1 MGGKK
6 KDKQNKKA
14 KSKKKLK
21 KEGQKSGPV
30 VTMDRIR
37 EINRDAEYT
46 GNGFSLNPIG
56 RALNAISQVAR
67 DKSLYDRPEVLIL
80 IGLRLNLLIP
90 EGYEGCW
97 DPPLT
102 AQQLKWFLVDE
113 ESVEFVRK
121 HRPGTLGP
129 ITLQNLANI
138 ARVLLLD

>member
-6 KDKQNKKA
+6 KDKQNKKG
-14 KSKKKLK
+14 KKKQR

-30 VTMDRIR
+30 VTMERIR
-37 EINRDAEYT
+37 GIKRDAEFM
-46 GNGFSLNPIG
+46 GKGFSLNPIG

-67 DKSLYDRPEVLIL
+67 DKSLADKPEVLIL

-102 AQQLKWFLVDE
+102 AQQLTWFLVDD
-113 ESVEFVRK
+113 ESVEFVRR

-129 ITLQNLANI
+129 VTLQNLATI
-138 ARVLLLD
+138 ARVLLSD

>member
-67 DKSLYDRPEVLIL
+67 DRSLADQPEVLIL

>member
-6 KDKQNKKA
+6 KDKKDKG
-14 KSKKKLK
+14 KKKQK

-30 VTMDRIR
+30 VTMERIR
-37 EINRDAEYT
+37 EINRDAEYM
-46 GNGFSLNPIG
+46 GKGFSLNPIG
-56 RALNAISQVAR
+56 RALNAISQTAR

-90 EGYEGCW
+90 KGYEGCW

-102 AQQLKWFLVDE
+102 AQQLKWFIGDE
-113 ESVEFVRK
+113 ESVEFVRR

-129 ITLQNLANI
+129 VTLDNLANI
-138 ARVLLLD
+138 TRVLMLD

>member
-6 KDKQNKKA
+6 KNKKG
-14 KSKKKLK
+14 KKN
-21 KEGQKSGPV
+21 KERMVIGPV

-67 DKSLYDRPEVLIL
+67 DESLDDRPEMIIL
-80 IGLRLNLLIP
+80 IGMRLKLLIP
-90 EGYEGCW
+90 EGYEDCW
-97 DPPLT
+97 NPPLT
-102 AQQLKWFLVDE
+102 AGQLKWFLRDD
-113 ESVEFVRK
+113 ESVEFVRL

-129 ITLQNLANI
+129 VTLRNLANI

>member
-30 VTMDRIR
+30 VTMERIR
-37 EINRDAEYT
+37 EIERAAEYS

-67 DKSLYDRPEVLIL
+67 DRSLADRPEMLMLV
-80 IGLRLNLLIP
+80 GMRLSLLIP

-102 AQQLKWFLVDE
+102 AQQLKRFLDDE
-113 ESVEFVRK
+113 ESVEFVRR

-129 ITLQNLANI
+129 VTLQNLANI